1 MVSPELFKKMK
12 ERYFEESYLSVLQ
25 DLHFILKPTFYLEI
39 GIAYGD
45 SLSLALPETFA
56 IGVDPKPNIIHPLQ
70 AWTKVYRMTSEDF
83 FSDYSGAPF
92 DFIFIDGY
100 HSYEAVV
107 QDFIHAEKLC
117 KPTTVIAIHDTIPL
131 SAGTSGEYIEGY
143 WTGDVWKI
151 VPALIHER
159 TDLTI
164 LTHRCQPS
172 GLTLITGF
180 GKGKGISEKTI
191 EEYRKKTFEWVDSD
205 WKNILKVLP
214 DDQKIWMSLITAS

>member
-1 MVSPELFKKMK
+1 MTSPELYIKIK
-12 ERYFEESYLSVLQ
+12 ERYSDENYFSVLQ
-25 DLHFILKPTFYLEI
+25 DIHLILKPALYLEI

-45 SLSLALPETFA
+45 SLALALPESYA
-56 IGVDPKPNIIHPLQ
+56 IGVDPNPHIIHPLQ
-70 AWTKVYRMTSEDF
+70 AWTRVYRMTSDDF
-83 FSDYSGAPF
+83 FSEYQGAPF

-117 KPTTVIAIHDTIPL
+117 KPTSVIAIHDTIPL
-131 SAGTSGEYIEGY
+131 SAETSGDYTEGF

-151 VPALIHER
+151 VPALLHER

-164 LTHRCQPS
+164 FTVPCLPS

-180 GKGKGISEKTI
+180 GKGSGLSENTI
-191 EEYRKKTFEWVDSD
+191 DEYRKKTFEWVDAD
-205 WKNILKVLP
+205 LKNIQNVLP
-214 DDQKIWMSLITAS
+214 KDRKWASLITK